1 MPLPLDALELPI
13 VDQAWKRVSRAVGSH
28 IDGFSRVRT
37 YGYGRAGFLEHSYAC
52 HLIGWSESEP
62 YEWWDAQQR
71 IHHLTAHPDE
81 IANLSSYAIETAT
94 EPQILQTFGKFGR
107 TDFVRDIRGHIFVYL
122 SGPREVPVEFRDAFA
137 DPDNWW
143 PLRAQLGFFPGGGS
157 EVPDE
162 AALPGFE
169 EPSLLDD
176 AFTTEDRNRWEL
188 TLDQVRNYRHRR
200 IERHDLPISGLIQ
213 LGRAQV
219 QASRAGV
226 IANGRFVAR
235 YVLMSTTSWHM
246 LDGDALW

>member
-94 EPQILQTFGKFGR
+94 EPA
-107 TDFVRDIRGHIFVYL
+107 DPPDIREVRPHRLRTGYPRAHLRLSVWPARSACGVPGCVRRPGQLVAAPRAARLL
-122 SGPREVPVEFRDAFA
+122 SGRRQRGA
-137 DPDNWW
+137 
-143 PLRAQLGFFPGGGS
+143 RRSGF
-157 EVPDE
+157 
-162 AALPGFE
+162 
-169 EPSLLDD
+169 
-176 AFTTEDRNRWEL
+176 
-188 TLDQVRNYRHRR
+188 
-200 IERHDLPISGLIQ
+200 
-213 LGRAQV
+213 
-219 QASRAGV
+219 AGV
-226 IANGRFVAR
+226 
-235 YVLMSTTSWHM
+235 
-246 LDGDALW
+246 